1 MSHNI
6 KENDED
12 VSDLDNVFDDNKDNI
27 DRISKENESP
37 VTNSEVLEGNEK
49 NGSGQEIVEEE
60 SVPEY
65 KESGDDDDVD
75 IQGEEEDKGLEE
87 EKENK
92 SDRTSQGVAVST
104 SSTTATATTA
114 SNDTNTKLPTTDE
127 RSDATSSSAA
137 SLVPPSPISDSKFY
151 AIRTTGGQ
159 ERVVANVLQNKIKSK
174 NIGIYSILLL
184 ENFKGY
190 IIVEA
195 PDANVAF
202 QALAGVRH
210 IRGQI
215 RGELPFKDIEGYLI
229 KKPVV
234 TELAIDD
241 TVEVI
246 GGPFKA
252 MKAKI
257 TRVDYEKQEATVVLL
272 DSPYQIPV
280 TVDANYL
287 KKATH

>member
-6 KENDED
+6 KENDEEI
-12 VSDLDNVFDDNKDNI
+12 DNTDNIFDDNNDNI
-27 DRISKENESP
+27 EKSPTTDRSPGAEPDLAHDKEENDDPDKIQKENREGGTIREEEEVRQQQEPTTFNDSSSTESP
-37 VTNSEVLEGNEK
+37 S
-49 NGSGQEIVEEE
+49 
-60 SVPEY
+60 
-65 KESGDDDDVD
+65 
-75 IQGEEEDKGLEE
+75 
-87 EKENK
+87 
-92 SDRTSQGVAVST
+92 
-104 SSTTATATTA
+104 SSTTQDDPTN
-114 SNDTNTKLPTTDE
+114 NDG
-127 RSDATSSSAA
+127 AGAA
-137 SLVPPSPISDSKFY
+137 SVTRTVVAPSPGSDSKFY

-159 ERVVANVLQNKIKSK
+159 ERVVANVLQNKIRSK

-215 RGELPFKDIEGYLI
+215 RGELPFKDIEGYLV

-234 TELAIDD
+234 TELSIDD

-287 KKATH
+287 KKATR

>member
-1 MSHNI
+1 MSHNL
-6 KENDED
+6 KGNDED
-12 VSDLDNVFDDNKDNI
+12 ISNLEEVFDDNKDN
-27 DRISKENESP
+27 DDKFSKHDGSAVTDLESP
-37 VTNSEVLEGNEK
+37 EDNEK
-49 NGSGQEIVEEE
+49 NGSEQEIVQEESEPEHKEVGSADVQRDEEE
-60 SVPEY
+60 
-65 KESGDDDDVD
+65 
-75 IQGEEEDKGLEE
+75 KGLEE
-87 EKENK
+87 GKEEE
-92 SDRTSQGVAVST
+92 SDTTSSST
-104 SSTTATATTA
+104 STTTTTVATTA
-114 SNDTNTKLPTTDE
+114 ATTSEDTTKTAD
-127 RSDATSSSAA
+127 DSSTP
-137 SLVPPSPISDSKFY
+137 SLVPPSPVSDSKFY

-257 TRVDYEKQEATVVLL
+257 TRVDYDKQEATVVLL

-287 KKATH
+287 KKATN

>member
-1 MSHNI
+1 
-6 KENDED
+6 
-12 VSDLDNVFDDNKDNI
+12 
-27 DRISKENESP
+27 
-37 VTNSEVLEGNEK
+37 
-49 NGSGQEIVEEE
+49 
-60 SVPEY
+60 
-65 KESGDDDDVD
+65 
-75 IQGEEEDKGLEE
+75 
-87 EKENK
+87 
-92 SDRTSQGVAVST
+92 
-104 SSTTATATTA
+104 
-114 SNDTNTKLPTTDE
+114 
-127 RSDATSSSAA
+127 
-137 SLVPPSPISDSKFY
+137 
-151 AIRTTGGQ
+151 
-159 ERVVANVLQNKIKSK
+159 LQNKIKSK

-195 PDANVAF
+195 PDANIAF

-215 RGELPFKDIEGYLI
+215 RGELPFKDIEGYLV

-234 TELAIDD
+234 TELSVDD

-287 KKATH
+287 KKAAH

>member
-1 MSHNI
+1 MSR
-6 KENDED
+6 ENEED
-12 VSDLDNVFDDNKDNI
+12 VSGIDDIFDDNKDNI
-27 DRISKENESP
+27 NKFPKSDETSKSDSD
-37 VTNSEVLEGNEK
+37 T
-49 NGSGQEIVEEE
+49 IVEENE
-60 SVPEY
+60 LEQDTIQKSNGTTE
-65 KESGDDDDVD
+65 KDDG
-75 IQGEEEDKGLEE
+75 QEEEGGGEERGGEANPSSLG
-87 EKENK
+87 
-92 SDRTSQGVAVST
+92 TST
-104 SSTTATATTA
+104 STTTTTTTTPATTVN
-114 SNDTNTKLPTTDE
+114 S
-127 RSDATSSSAA
+127 ATSEDGGSGGTASATVVA
-137 SLVPPSPISDSKFY
+137 PSPVSESKFY

-159 ERVVANVLQNKIKSK
+159 ERVVANVLLNKIRSKS
-174 NIGIYSILLL
+174 IGIYSILLL

-234 TELAIDD
+234 TELSIDD

-246 GGPFKA
+246 AGPFKA

-287 KKATH
+287 KKALH

>member
-1 MSHNI
+1 MSHNL
-6 KENDED
+6 KENGED
-12 VSDLDNVFDDNKDNI
+12 VSGIDDIFDDNKDNI
-27 DRISKENESP
+27 DKFPSDESSVPDSK
-37 VTNSEVLEGNEK
+37 VLHDDNEK
-49 NGSGQEIVEEE
+49 DSEQDVFEEE
-60 SVPEY
+60 SEPA
-65 KESGDDDDVD
+65 
-75 IQGEEEDKGLEE
+75 QGEGLGEQEE
-87 EKENK
+87 EK
-92 SDRTSQGVAVST
+92 SDITSPGVST
-104 SSTTATATTA
+104 SIATTG
-114 SNDTNTKLPTTDE
+114 E
-127 RSDATSSSAA
+127 RSTSASASA
-137 SLVPPSPISDSKFY
+137 SLVPPSPTSDSKFY

-159 ERVVANVLQNKIKSK
+159 ERVVANVLLNKIRSK

-234 TELAIDD
+234 TELSIDD

-287 KKATH
+287 KKAAR